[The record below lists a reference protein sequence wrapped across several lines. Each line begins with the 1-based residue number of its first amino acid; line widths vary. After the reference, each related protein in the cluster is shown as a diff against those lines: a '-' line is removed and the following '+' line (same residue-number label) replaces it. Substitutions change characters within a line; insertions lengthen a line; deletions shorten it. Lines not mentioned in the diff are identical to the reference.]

1 MNTDEKALVVRQ
13 SNELIEASYKIAS
26 IGEGRLIRML
36 IAQIT
41 PDDEDF
47 KTYRIGITDFSRFFG
62 LSKESNSV
70 YELIKKSADELAGR
84 RIMLEKNGNW
94 LRLNW
99 LSYAEY
105 TKGSGY
111 IEVRFDKA
119 LKPYLLGLK
128 GYFTQYE
135 LEKVVN
141 FKSGYAMRLFEL
153 LKKEQFKADG
163 KGYFKRSFEYDEFRT
178 LVGIDKSEYREF
190 SDFRKRV
197 IDSSV
202 KEINANPDI
211 SIIKVDYPKT
221 GRKVSH
227 IVFHCEKAKQ
237 LQLDI
242 DEPAPTLEEVPA
254 RKEHPEYIAELI
266 AIGIDEQTAYRWKRK
281 YTVARLHQAI
291 AYTKAM
297 QEKGKIRDSVT
308 GFLANAITNNIG
320 ASWVEDRKKKEQ
332 VKHATDTAERQ
343 KQEAE
348 AVRIEQERAERESTL
363 ARFNALP
370 DTDKAHIRASYG
382 ASLKGIVLSQ
392 WEKAIKANPQS
403 PETSKPVFVSFLNFY
418 KTFLPG
424 ERPPA

>member
-1 MNTDEKALVVRQ
+1 MNTDEKSLVVRQ

-84 RIMLEKNGNW
+84 RIMLEKNGSW

-141 FKSGYAMRLFEL
+141 FKSGYAMRIFEL

-163 KGYFKRSFEYDEFRT
+163 KGYFRRSFEYDELRE
-178 LVGIDKSEYREF
+178 LLGIGKKEYPLFADIRRYVVE
-190 SDFRKRV
+190 
-197 IDSSV
+197 SSV

-242 DEPAPTLEEVPA
+242 DEPAPTLQEVPT
-254 RKEHPEYIAELI
+254 RKEHPEYISELI

-418 KTFLPG
+418 KTFVPG

>member
-1 MNTDEKALVVRQ
+1 
-13 SNELIEASYKIAS
+13 
-26 IGEGRLIRML
+26 
-36 IAQIT
+36 
-41 PDDEDF
+41 
-47 KTYRIGITDFSRFFG
+47 
-62 LSKESNSV
+62 
-70 YELIKKSADELAGR
+70 
-84 RIMLEKNGNW
+84 
-94 LRLNW
+94 LNW

-135 LEKVVN
+135 LEKLVN

-163 KGYFKRSFEYDEFRT
+163 NGYFKRSFEYDELRG
-178 LVGIDKSEYREF
+178 LLGIDKKEYEF
-190 SDFRKRV
+190 FKDFRVNVVQVATR
-197 IDSSV
+197 
-202 KEINANPDI
+202 EINANPDI

-242 DEPAPTLEEVPA
+242 DEPAPTLEEVPT

-297 QEKGKIRDSVT
+297 QEKGKIRESVT
-308 GFLANAITNNIG
+308 GFLANAVTNNIG
-320 ASWVEDRKKKEQ
+320 ATWAEDRKKKEQ
-332 VKHATDTAERQ
+332 VKQVTDTAERQ

-348 AVRIEQERAERESTL
+348 AMRLEQERAEREATL
-363 ARFNALP
+363 ARFNAMP
-370 DTDKAHIRASYG
+370 ESDKEHIRASYG

-403 PETSKPVFVSFLNFY
+403 PETAKPVFVSFLNFY
-418 KTFLPG
+418 KNFVSR

>member
-1 MNTDEKALVVRQ
+1 MNTDEKSLVVRQ

-41 PDDEDF
+41 PNDEDF
-47 KTYRIGITDFSRFFG
+47 KIYRIGVSDFANFFG

-84 RIMLEKNGNW
+84 RIMLEKDGSW

-105 TKGSGY
+105 KKGSGF
-111 IEVRFDKA
+111 IEIRFDKA

-153 LKKEQFKADG
+153 LKKEQFKADS
-163 KGYFKRSFEYDEFRT
+163 KGYFKRSFEYDELRV
-178 LVGIDKSEYREF
+178 LLGIDKKEYEF
-190 SDFRKRV
+190 FKDFRVRV
-197 IDSSV
+197 VDSSV
-202 KEINANPDI
+202 KEINSNPDI
-211 SIIKVDYPKT
+211 NIIRVEYPKT

-242 DEPAPTLEEVPA
+242 DEPLPKFEEVP
-254 RKEHPEYIAELI
+254 KEQPEYIKQLLAF
-266 AIGIDEQTAYRWKRK
+266 GISEETAQKWKRK
-281 YTVARLHQAI
+281 YGVARIVRNL
-291 AYTKAM
+291 
-297 QEKGKIRDSVT
+297 GFVT
-308 GFLANAITNNIG
+308 GKKNAGKVKEDLAGYLSSAMANDYGQGWQDKAKIQ
-320 ASWVEDRKKKEQ
+320 EDETKKRQAEEEQKRRKEEAEKK
-332 VKHATDTAERQ
+332 R
-343 KQEAE
+343 QEAE
-348 AVRIEQERAERESTL
+348 NKKLWGEFQ
-363 ARFNALP
+363 ALP
-370 DTDKAHIRASYG
+370 EAEKEAYALSVIGDSSVTLGIYKRSGIESAMIRAII
-382 ASLKGIVLSQ
+382 L
-392 WEKAIKANPQS
+392 KAIKDDIS
-403 PETSKPVFVSFLNFY
+403 IK
-418 KTFLPG
+418 
-424 ERPPA
+424 

>member
-1 MNTDEKALVVRQ
+1 MNTDEKSLVVRQ

-26 IGEGRLIRML
+26 VGEGRLIRML

-41 PDDEDF
+41 SSDEDF
-47 KTYRIGITDFSRFFG
+47 KTYRITVADFARFFG

-105 TKGSGY
+105 KKGSGY

-119 LKPYLLGLK
+119 LKPYLLDLK
-128 GYFTQYE
+128 THFTQYE
-135 LEKVVN
+135 LEKVVY

-163 KGYFKRSFEYDEFRT
+163 KGYFKRSFEYDELRG
-178 LVGIDKSEYREF
+178 LLGIDKKEYEF
-190 SDFRKRV
+190 FKDFRV
-197 IDSSV
+197 NV
-202 KEINANPDI
+202 VQVATKEINANPDI

-242 DEPAPTLEEVPA
+242 DEPEPTLEEVPT
-254 RKEHPEYIAELI
+254 RKEHPEYISELI

-308 GFLANAITNNIG
+308 GFLANALTNNIG
-320 ASWVEDRKKKEQ
+320 ASWVEARKKKEQ
-332 VKHATDTAERQ
+332 VKHATDTAEQQ

-348 AVRIEQERAERESTL
+348 AVRVEQERAEREATL
-363 ARFNALP
+363 ERFNTLP
-370 DTDKAHIRASYG
+370 ESDKAHIRASYG

-418 KTFLPG
+418 KNFVPG

>member
-84 RIMLEKNGNW
+84 RIMLEKNGSW

-163 KGYFKRSFEYDEFRT
+163 KGYFKRSFEYDEFRS

-297 QEKGKIRDSVT
+297 QEKGKIRESVT

-320 ASWVEDRKKKEQ
+320 ATWAEDRKKKEQ
-332 VKHATDTAERQ
+332 VKQLTDTAERQ

-348 AVRIEQERAERESTL
+348 AMRLEQERAEREATL
-363 ARFNALP
+363 ARFNAMP
-370 DTDKAHIRASYG
+370 ESDKAHIRASYG

-403 PETSKPVFVSFLNFY
+403 PETAKPVFVSFLSFY
-418 KTFLPG
+418 KNFVLG
-424 ERPPA
+424 EHPPA

>member
-47 KTYRIGITDFSRFFG
+47 KTYRIGATDFAYFFG

-84 RIMLEKNGNW
+84 RIMLEKDGSW

-105 TKGSGY
+105 KKGSGY

-135 LEKVVN
+135 LDKVIT
-141 FKSGYAMRLFEL
+141 FKSGYTMRLFEL
-153 LKKEQFKADG
+153 LKKEQFKASGD
-163 KGYFKRSFEYDEFRT
+163 GYFKRSFEYDEFRS
-178 LVGIDKSEYREF
+178 LVGVDKTEYREF

-211 SIIKVDYPKT
+211 NVVNVEYPKT

-227 IVFHCEKAKQ
+227 IVFHCERPRQ
-237 LQLDI
+237 LQLDV
-242 DEPAPTLEEVPA
+242 DEPPPKFEEVTKE
-254 RKEHPEYIAELI
+254 REHPEDVRDLI
-266 AIGIDEQTAYRWKRK
+266 AMGIDEATAYKWRK
-281 YTVARLHQAI
+281 KYGVIRLTRNL
-291 AYTKAM
+291 AYTRAM
-297 QEKGKIRDSVT
+297 QKAEKIRDSLT
-308 GFLANAITNNIG
+308 GFLARAIADNLGSAWEEEEKQRRAVIQAKNQ
-320 ASWVEDRKKKEQ
+320 VEAQKRTEEEGRALQDAERRAVLLHEFDTLSPEEKERVRSAYIEQ
-332 VKHATDTAERQ
+332 ATDI
-343 KQEAE
+343 
-348 AVRIEQERAERESTL
+348 VRS
-363 ARFNALP
+363 
-370 DTDKAHIRASYG
+370 
-382 ASLKGIVLSQ
+382 V
-392 WEKAIKANPQS
+392 WEKAKKSLPDA
-403 PETSKPVFVSFLNFY
+403 PETDKRVLVSFLSFFS
-418 KTFLPG
+418 KWRETG
-424 ERPPA
+424 MVTG

>member
-1 MNTDEKALVVRQ
+1 MNTNEKSLVVRQ

-47 KTYRIGITDFSRFFG
+47 KTYRIGITDFARFFG

-84 RIMLEKNGNW
+84 RIMLEKDGNW

-105 TKGSGY
+105 KKGSGY
-111 IEVRFDKA
+111 IDVRFDKA

-135 LEKVVN
+135 LEKVIN
-141 FKSGYAMRLFEL
+141 FKSGYAMRIFEL

-163 KGYFKRSFEYDEFRT
+163 KGYFRRSFEYFEMRD
-178 LVGIDKSEYREF
+178 LLGIEKKEYPLFGDIRRYIIE
-190 SDFRKRV
+190 
-197 IDSSV
+197 SSV

-211 SIIKVDYPKT
+211 SITKVDYLKT

-237 LQLDI
+237 LQLGI

-254 RKEHPEYIAELI
+254 RKEPPEYIAELI
-266 AIGIDEQTAYRWKRK
+266 AIGIDEETAYRWKRK

-297 QEKGKIRDSVT
+297 QAKGKIRDSIT
-308 GFLANAITNNIG
+308 GFLANAVTNNIG
-320 ASWVEDRKKKEQ
+320 ATWVNEKKKKEEE
-332 VKHATDTAERQ
+332 KL
-343 KQEAE
+343 KQEKLEKVKKEKEEIELEVIRRERDEQLARFKALPQE
-348 AVRIEQERAERESTL
+348 EQERIRVDYEKSISGTILATWKKAKEKNKQNPESV
-363 ARFNALP
+363 
-370 DTDKAHIRASYG
+370 IYVQASFAY
-382 ASLKGIVLSQ
+382 
-392 WEKAIKANPQS
+392 
-403 PETSKPVFVSFLNFY
+403 FLNEN
-418 KTFLPG
+418 L
-424 ERPPA
+424 

>member
-47 KTYRIGITDFSRFFG
+47 KTYRIGITDFARFFG

-84 RIMLEKNGNW
+84 RIMLEKDGSW

-105 TKGSGY
+105 KKGSGH
-111 IEVRFDKA
+111 IEIRFDKA

-128 GYFTQYE
+128 GYFTQYD

-141 FKSGYAMRLFEL
+141 FKSGYSMRLFEL

-163 KGYFKRSFEYDEFRT
+163 KGYFRRSFEYDEFRA
-178 LVGIDKSEYREF
+178 LVGIEKTEYRDF

-211 SIIKVDYPKT
+211 QITQVNYPKI

-227 IVFHCEKAKQ
+227 VVFHCEKAKQ

-242 DEPAPTLEEVPA
+242 DEPPPKFEEVQGK
-254 RKEHPEYIAELI
+254 KEHPEYISELI
-266 AIGIDEQTAYRWKRK
+266 AIGIDQQTAYRWKRK
-281 YTVARLHQAI
+281 YTVARLREAI

-297 QEKGKIRDSVT
+297 QKSGKIRDSVT
-308 GFLANAITNNIG
+308 GFLARAVTDNIG
-320 ASWVEDRKKKEQ
+320 ATWVNELEKKEADK
-332 VKHATDTAERQ
+332 VKTDNLETEKLKAESKALE
-343 KQEAE
+343 KQ
-348 AVRIEQERAERESTL
+348 RAERELILS
-363 ARFNALP
+363 RFNSR
-370 DTDKAHIRASYG
+370 TDKEKLQIRSEYEG
-382 ASLKGIVLSQ
+382 SLKEIPLRT
-392 WEKAIKANPQS
+392 WNKAKTANPNE
-403 PETSKPVFVSFLNFY
+403 PELNKTVYVSFLNFY
-418 KTFLPG
+418 SVW
-424 ERPPA
+424 ERDNVRQA

>member
-84 RIMLEKNGNW
+84 RIMLEKNGSW

-163 KGYFKRSFEYDEFRT
+163 KGYFKRSFEYDEFRS

-297 QEKGKIRDSVT
+297 QEKGKIRESVT

-320 ASWVEDRKKKEQ
+320 ATWAEDRKKKEQ
-332 VKHATDTAERQ
+332 VKQVTDTAERQ

-348 AVRIEQERAERESTL
+348 AMRLEQERAEREATL
-363 ARFNALP
+363 ARFNAMP
-370 DTDKAHIRASYG
+370 ESDKAHIRASYG

-403 PETSKPVFVSFLNFY
+403 PETAKPVFVSFLNFY
-418 KTFLPG
+418 KNFVPG